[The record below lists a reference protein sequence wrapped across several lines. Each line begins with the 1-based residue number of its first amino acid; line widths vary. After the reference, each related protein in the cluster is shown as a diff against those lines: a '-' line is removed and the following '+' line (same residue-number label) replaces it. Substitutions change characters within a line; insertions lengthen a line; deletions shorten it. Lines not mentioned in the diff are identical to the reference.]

1 MSELVRHRQVLIA
14 AAAGVGLSIAGIP
27 TFVLSVFAGPMTRDL
42 GWTLQQF
49 QTGGLFI
56 ALGVLVAAPLGG
68 WLLDR
73 YGPRRVAMTGLL
85 AFAAGIAGV
94 SRVGA
99 EPWTFYLA
107 ILMLT
112 LLAAGVLPTTWTR
125 IVNGRFDR
133 QRGIA
138 LGIALSGSGI
148 FATFGP
154 GLAQAVIDAAGWR
167 MAWLALAAL
176 PACVALPLV
185 WRFVRPAPAID
196 GATSSAVTGASA
208 IAGVSSPAKELVG
221 LTLTEVLRAR
231 RFWMLIAS
239 FALVSLCLGGFNA
252 NLVPILISK
261 GLETAVAAKAA
272 GALGASLIA
281 GRIVSGFLID
291 RYWSPGVA
299 AAAFSLP
306 VLGAL
311 LLMGDAPSAAML
323 VTCVALMGFA
333 AGAEYD
339 VLAFM
344 ISRFFGLAHYGKIYS
359 VIIVAI
365 SLATSGGAVL
375 FGRIRDL
382 SGDFAPAWPLV
393 VALCAVSVLLLLTLG
408 RDRSAGYDA

>member
-125 IVNGRFDR
+125 IVNGSFDR

-154 GLAQAVIDAAGWR
+154 GLAQAVIDTAGWR

-185 WRFVRPAPAID
+185 WAFV
-196 GATSSAVTGASA
+196 
-208 IAGVSSPAKELVG
+208 
-221 LTLTEVLRAR
+221 
-231 RFWMLIAS
+231 
-239 FALVSLCLGGFNA
+239 
-252 NLVPILISK
+252 
-261 GLETAVAAKAA
+261 
-272 GALGASLIA
+272 
-281 GRIVSGFLID
+281 
-291 RYWSPGVA
+291 
-299 AAAFSLP
+299 
-306 VLGAL
+306 
-311 LLMGDAPSAAML
+311 
-323 VTCVALMGFA
+323 
-333 AGAEYD
+333 
-339 VLAFM
+339 
-344 ISRFFGLAHYGKIYS
+344 
-359 VIIVAI
+359 
-365 SLATSGGAVL
+365 
-375 FGRIRDL
+375 
-382 SGDFAPAWPLV
+382 
-393 VALCAVSVLLLLTLG
+393 
-408 RDRSAGYDA
+408 

>member
-1 MSELVRHRQVLIA
+1 MSELIRHRKVLIA

-27 TFVLSVFAGPMTRDL
+27 AFVLSVFAGPMTRDL

-73 YGPRRVAMTGLL
+73 YGPRRVAMSGLI
-85 AFAAGIAGV
+85 AFSAGIAGL
-94 SRVGA
+94 SRVGG

-107 ILMLT
+107 VLMLT

-125 IVNGRFDR
+125 IVNGSFDR

-154 GLAQAVIDAAGWR
+154 GLAQTVIDAAGWR
-167 MAWLALAAL
+167 AAWLTLAAL
-176 PACVALPLV
+176 PACIALPLV
-185 WRFVRPAPAID
+185 WAFVRSQPAVENA
-196 GATSSAVTGASA
+196 GAPSE
-208 IAGVSSPAKELVG
+208 AGVSSAAKDMVG
-221 LTLTEVLRAR
+221 MTLAEVLRAR
-231 RFWMLIAS
+231 RFWILVAS

-252 NLVPILISK
+252 NLVPILVSK
-261 GLETAVAAKAA
+261 GLEVALAAKVA

-281 GRIVSGFLID
+281 GRIVSGLLID
-291 RYWSPGVA
+291 RYWAPGVA

-311 LLMGDAPSAAML
+311 LLMGDSPSTAML

-375 FGRIRDL
+375 FGRIRDM
-382 SGDFAPAWPLV
+382 SGGFGPAWPMV
-393 VALCAVSVLLLLTLG
+393 IALCAVSVVLLLALG
-408 RDRSAGYDA
+408 RDQAPVARSANFGA